1 VSTLF
6 KICSESAWLEAKRL
20 GSLAPS
26 AADARDGFVHLSAAH
41 QVVVTAA
48 KHFARQPG
56 LMLLFVSSAALPS
69 QELRWEVSRDGDR
82 FPHLYGELK
91 TEYVSRAVPLPLDAN
106 GVHEFP
112 DLTSRGGT
120 PES

>member
-1 VSTLF
+1 MSTLF

-20 GSLAPS
+20 GVLAPS
-26 AADARDGFVHLSAAH
+26 AADVRDGFVHLSASH
-41 QVVVTAA
+41 QVVATAA

-56 LMLLFVSSAALPS
+56 LMLLFVSSAALPRE
-69 QELRWEVSRDGDR
+69 ELRWEASRDGDR

-91 TEYVSRAVPLPLDAN
+91 TQYVSLAVPLPLGAN

-112 DLTSRGGT
+112 ELTSRSGT